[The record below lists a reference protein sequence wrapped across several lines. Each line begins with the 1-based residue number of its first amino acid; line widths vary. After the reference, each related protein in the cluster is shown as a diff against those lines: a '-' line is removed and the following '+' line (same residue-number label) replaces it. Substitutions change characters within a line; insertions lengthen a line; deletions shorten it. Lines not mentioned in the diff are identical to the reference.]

1 MMIEKRL
8 FKRMFVLLIVVAVLS
23 VIDRNLYLTWN
34 FWWFDKMMHFIAG
47 ISVGMAVILTMMY
60 FQKFLDNK
68 LKMLFFSIIGVLIVG
83 LLWELFELYFGIT
96 FLSDGLAYYKDTI
109 TDLSMDTIGG
119 ILGTIYSYRFI
130 KK

>member
-1 MMIEKRL
+1 MIEKRL